1 MVSSDDSSALITSAC
16 GHDIGRGGGS
26 GDSGH
31 GGKDRGSG
39 DGVVVEMAVVMAY
52 VVIEMVGWWW
62 LSRMWLW
69 W

>member
-1 MVSSDDSSALITSAC
+1 MVSSDDSSTLITSAC

-26 GDSGH
+26 GHGGH
-31 GGKDRGSG
+31 GDKDGGSG

-52 VVIEMVGWWW
+52 VVIKMVGWWW